1 MAPES
6 IWPGMFQAEHGIGTA
21 RVRSTRAAIS
31 DTVASYAISDE
42 QGEEKRSRQPAMN
55 RCKQANMGRKTIIVL
70 LVGLSF
76 ILVRFTEAQQP
87 KVARI
92 GVLSNSRAS
101 DPGIALRLDAFRQ
114 GLRDLGYF
122 DGKNINMEYR
132 YAEGKN
138 ERLPELAQELV
149 RLKVDVLVVP
159 NDLTAR
165 AAKKATTT
173 IPIVMTSSG
182 NPIGTGVI
190 ASLAR
195 PGGNVTGVTS
205 YSAELLGKR
214 LALLKEVLPK
224 ISRFAFLYDAGSE
237 ASASREAFKE
247 AQGVAKALGVQFKS
261 IEVKAP
267 NPDFEGGFQLMAK
280 ERVGALIT
288 SPSPLISL
296 HRKKILE
303 LVEKNRIPA
312 MHSDQDW
319 PNAGGLMSYGANRVD
334 LNRRAAVYVDKIL
347 KGAKPA
353 DLPVEQPLKFEF
365 IINLKAA
372 KALNLMI
379 PQSVLF
385 RADKVIK

>member
-1 MAPES
+1 
-6 IWPGMFQAEHGIGTA
+6 
-21 RVRSTRAAIS
+21 
-31 DTVASYAISDE
+31 
-42 QGEEKRSRQPAMN
+42 MN
-55 RCKQANMGRKTIIVL
+55 RSKQASMGIKAIVL
-70 LVGLSF
+70 LPVGLVLASVH
-76 ILVRFTEAQQP
+76 LAEAQQP
-87 KVARI
+87 KVARM

-101 DPGIALRLDAFRQ
+101 DPGTALRLDAFRQ

-149 RLKVDVLVVP
+149 RLKVDVLIVP

-224 ISRFAFLYDAGSE
+224 ISRFAFIYDAGSE
-237 ASASREAFKE
+237 ASASREAFNE

-267 NPDFEGGFQLMAK
+267 NPDFEAGFRVMAK
-280 ERVGALIT
+280 DRIGGLIT
-288 SPSPLISL
+288 SPSPLISF

-319 PNAGGLMSYGANRVD
+319 PNAGGLMSYGANRID

-385 RADKVIK
+385 RADRVIQ